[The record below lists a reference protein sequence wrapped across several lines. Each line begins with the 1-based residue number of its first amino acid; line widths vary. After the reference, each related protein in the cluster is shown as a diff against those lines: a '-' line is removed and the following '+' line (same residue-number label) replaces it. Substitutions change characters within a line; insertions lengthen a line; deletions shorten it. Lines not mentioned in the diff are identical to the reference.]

1 MVAGPVDRLQGSGL
15 LPGMGLGGMPP
26 AAGAPA
32 GPAGA
37 PAFDMGG
44 CARAA
49 RLLLSRKPERVPL
62 LHAQAVVSAH
72 GGKWRHGST
81 RSTRHPSAAAGTIRD
96 AAPEA
101 LRYGLHRRGCQPDR
115 APGNRRE
122 RQCGRGEVAAV
133 IVIRAWI
140 PCTTHTQPPDTER
153 LSRNKSQTRQL
164 RRRVG
169 PVHTGVVAS

>member
-1 MVAGPVDRLQGSGL
+1 MAGPVNRLQGSGL

-49 RLLLSRKPERVPL
+49 RLFRQAASPNGCRCCT
-62 LHAQAVVSAH
+62 QAVVSAH
-72 GGKWRHGST
+72 GGKWRRGST
-81 RSTRHPSAAAGTIRD
+81 RSARHPSASAGTIRD

-101 LRYGLHRRGCQPDR
+101 LRYGLHRRGCQPNR

-153 LSRNKSQTRQL
+153 LSRNKSQTRQR

>member
-49 RLLLSRKPERVPL
+49 RLFAKP
-62 LHAQAVVSAH
+62 QART
-72 GGKWRHGST
+72 G
-81 RSTRHPSAAAGTIRD
+81 AAAARRLMSALTEANGAA
-96 AAPEA
+96 AAP
-101 LRYGLHRRGCQPDR
+101 G
-115 APGNRRE
+115 APGTPAPPRE
-122 RQCGRGEVAAV
+122 RFATQLQKLSDMGFTDEAANLTALEATGGSVNAAV
-133 IVIRAWI
+133 
-140 PCTTHTQPPDTER
+140 ER
-153 LSRNKSQTRQL
+153 LLQ
-164 RRRVG
+164 
-169 PVHTGVVAS
+169 